1 MAGSSE
7 KEFSFVTHKGT
18 RQVCGSAFKS
28 AVKSH
33 PVVIHIGV
41 QKLQKKRKLNS
52 SVVNCENFC
61 FMVME

>member
-33 PVVIHIGV
+33 PVVIYIGV
-41 QKLQKKRKLNS
+41 QKLQKMQTR
-52 SVVNCENFC
+52 
-61 FMVME
+61 

>member
-33 PVVIHIGV
+33 PVVIYIGV
-41 QKLQKKRKLNS
+41 QKLQKNANS
-52 SVVNCENFC
+52 IALLSTVRIFVLW
-61 FMVME
+61 